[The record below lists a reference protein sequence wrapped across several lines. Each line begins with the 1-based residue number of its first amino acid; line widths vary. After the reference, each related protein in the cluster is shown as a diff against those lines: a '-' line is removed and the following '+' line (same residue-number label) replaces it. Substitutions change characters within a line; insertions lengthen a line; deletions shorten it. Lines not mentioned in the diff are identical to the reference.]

1 VNILLAK
8 RGVVAFLLILALVLQ
23 GTTRVLAGTTGSI
36 TGTVVDASTN
46 QPIAS
51 ARVTALSPSQSVTTT
66 TDPAGRFTFVSL
78 SPDTYSV
85 SVAASANH
93 GAYALNGITVQADTT
108 QTVSLEQPALL
119 KTIGSVTSRSAS
131 ALVKSGTTA
140 DLYSISSTSQDKAS
154 AFGGGGTLNSA
165 WSAITSVPGVYIA
178 PNQSGYVGAGSTLSI
193 RGGDYNQIGY
203 ELDGIPVNRS
213 FDNYPSGP
221 VSSLG
226 QQELQ
231 VYTGATPANS
241 ETSGISGYINQ
252 VIRTGTAPAYR
263 SLDAGIGSPIFYNK
277 LAFETGGA
285 NPSRTF
291 SYYVGLGG
299 YNQGLRYA
307 DQFNG
312 ASLSR
317 TWGSPLTT
325 CSSVPAANFNPAT
338 VPSCFDPHTGASY
351 ANGGVT
357 PAYVLGP
364 FNYAI
369 TSGVEFAQSATNDRD
384 SIVNL
389 HFGLPRKNGSKD
401 DIQLLY
407 DNNHIASPMYNSTNA
422 AGGADFLQAIGLGVP
437 TYSDSYHMQI
447 PYGTVLPQNYTGG
460 GTTPYLFPLSPTGRA
475 AGAPIPADAGDVFVN
490 NQAIAKV
497 QYQRNFGTN
506 AFLRLYGYAYY
517 SDWLQLAP
525 QSQWAGVN
533 SFEPVLPSD
542 YELNSHTRGVSLQ
555 FSDQFTDKHL
565 LSLQGSYT
573 TATSL
578 RYNNS
583 GIGFSMGTPVGFL
596 VNGND
601 PYSGVCYGAAGG
613 VVVNGCSFAPNAS
626 AMQTLTL
633 GQAVNGTA
641 TPASGTCGTGPCQYV
656 LVAGG
661 QSATYNVVTPK
672 FYSASITDDWRPTER
687 LNVNLGMRYDLYQFD
702 LGDTTGSGARA
713 LFYNAFN
720 ATHPSL
726 QVTNPAGRTTF
737 TYPEW
742 QPRLGFTYTLD
753 PTTVVRASY
762 GRYAQAP
769 NTAFEQYDFLQPNAP
784 RSLYQIYGFGN
795 FGFTTPDHEVRPEV
809 SNNYDLSF
817 EHAFRGDVSLK
828 VTPFYRKTQDQIQ
841 QFFLNQATSFVSG
854 LNVGRQ
860 TSRGVELEVD
870 KGDFSRNGLAG
881 RLSFT
886 YTDSH
891 VNYNALANGST
902 VLTPLNAVI
911 SAYNAFTKGGGGAPC
926 YTQMTGGAPG
936 VAAPACGAGTIANP
950 YYNAPVQGLLDPN
963 ADYPTFDIFPGG
975 IASSY
980 SGFGSPYVATL
991 LLQYKH
997 GPLAVTPAVQFA
1009 AGTRYGA
1016 PLTTPGIDPTTCGAP
1031 LSPTVAPGDPRYN
1044 YGAPGGG
1051 AFDAGSCAASLVIPD
1066 QFTNRFDGIGA
1077 FVEPSYLAV
1086 HLQLSYEVNKRV
1098 TLVGNF
1104 ANLYTSCFGGTKVP
1118 FAIAGAC
1125 GYGVQNDGSF
1135 IPVGNAYNP
1144 GNTIQPALAYPYFP
1158 GFGSFPQTGFPF
1170 SMFFEAR
1177 IKI

>member
-1 VNILLAK
+1 VNILFVK

-23 GTTRVLAGTTGSI
+23 GTTSVLAGTTGSI

-46 QPIAS
+46 QPIAN
-51 ARVTALSPSQSVTTT
+51 ARVTAQSPSQSVTTT
-66 TDPAGRFTFVSL
+66 TDNGGRFAFVSL
-78 SPDTYSV
+78 SPDTYAV
-85 SVAASANH
+85 SVEASANH
-93 GAYALNGITVQADTT
+93 SAFALNGITVQADAT
-108 QTVSLEQPALL
+108 QNVSLAQPSALQ
-119 KTIGSVTSRSAS
+119 KIGSVTSRSAS

-140 DLYSISSTSQDKAS
+140 DIYSISAATQDKSA
-154 AFGGGGTLNSA
+154 AFGGGGNLNSA

-178 PNQSGYVGAGSTLSI
+178 PNQTGYIGAGSTLSI

-231 VYTGATPANS
+231 VYTGATPANAES
-241 ETSGISGYINQ
+241 SGISGYINQ

-263 SLDAGIGSPIFYNK
+263 SLNAGIGSPIFYNK

-299 YNQGLRYA
+299 YDQATRYA

-312 ASLSR
+312 QSLSR

-325 CSSVPAANFNPAT
+325 CASVPAAAFNPQT
-338 VPSCFDPHTGASY
+338 VPSCFDPRTGASY

-357 PAYVLGP
+357 PAYVLAP
-364 FNYAI
+364 FNTGVLA
-369 TSGVEFAQSATNDRD
+369 GVEFAQASTQDRD
-384 SIVNL
+384 SVANI
-389 HFGLPRKNGSKD
+389 HFGLPRKDGNKD

-407 DNNHIASPMYNSTNA
+407 DNNHITSPMYNSTNA
-422 AGGADFLQAIGLGVP
+422 LGGAAYLNAIGLGTP
-437 TYSDSYHMQI
+437 TYSDSFQMRI
-447 PYGTVLPQNYTGG
+447 PYGTVLPQTYTGG
-460 GTTPYLFPLSPTGRA
+460 GAVPYFFPLSPVGRQA
-475 AGAPIPADAGDVFVN
+475 NAPIPPNDGDAFVN
-490 NQAIAKV
+490 NQAISKV

-506 AFLRLYGYAYY
+506 AFLRVYGYTYY
-517 SDWLQLAP
+517 SDWLQVAP
-525 QSQWAGVN
+525 QSQWAAVN
-533 SFEPVLPSD
+533 SFEPILPSD

-555 FSDQFTDKHL
+555 FSDQITDKHL
-565 LSLQGSYT
+565 VSLQGSYT

-583 GIGFSMGTPVGFL
+583 GIGFSMATPVAFL

-601 PYSGVCYGAAGG
+601 PYSGVCYGAGG
-613 VVVNGCSFAPNAS
+613 ATVVNGCSFAANSA
-626 AMQTLTL
+626 AMQTVTL

-641 TPASGTCGTGPCQYV
+641 TPAAGTCGTGPCQYV
-656 LVAGG
+656 LVGG
-661 QSATYNVVTPK
+661 GPSATYNQVQPK
-672 FYSASITDDWRPTER
+672 FYSGSITDNWRPADR
-687 LNVNLGMRYDLYQFD
+687 LNVSVGVRFDLYQFL
-702 LGDTTGSGARA
+702 LGNTAGSGARQ

-720 ATHPSL
+720 LTSPL
-726 QVTNPAGRTTF
+726 QVSNPSGATTF

-742 QPRLGFTYTLD
+742 QPRVGFTYTFN
-753 PTTVVRASY
+753 PTTVVRGSY

-795 FGFTTPDHEVRPEV
+795 FGFTTPDHQVKPEV

-817 EHAFRGDVSLK
+817 EHAFRGDLSMK

-854 LNVGRQ
+854 LNVGQQ
-860 TSRGVELEVD
+860 TSQGVELEVD
-870 KGDFSRNGLAG
+870 KGDFSRNGFAG
-881 RLSFT
+881 KLSFT
-886 YTDSH
+886 YTDSR
-891 VNYNALANGST
+891 VKYNTLSNGTT
-902 VLTPLNAVI
+902 VITGLNNAI
-911 SAYNAFTKGGGGAPC
+911 SQYNGFTKAGGGAPC
-926 YTQMTGGAPG
+926 Y
-936 VAAPACGAGTIANP
+936 AGTTPDPTCAAGSIANP
-950 YYNAPVQGLLDPN
+950 YFNAPIQALLDPK

-980 SGFGSPYVATL
+980 VGFGSPYIATL

-1009 AGTRYGA
+1009 AGTRYGS
-1016 PLTTPGIDPTTCGAP
+1016 PLTTPGIDPTTCGTPFSA
-1031 LSPTVAPGDPRYN
+1031 TVVAGDPRYP
-1044 YGAPGGG
+1044 YGAAGGG
-1051 AFDAGSCAASLVIPD
+1051 AFDASNCAASLVIPN
-1066 QFTNRFDGIGA
+1066 QFTKRFDGIGA
-1077 FVEPSYLAV
+1077 FVEPSYLAA
-1086 HLQLSYEVNKRV
+1086 HLQISYDLSKRI

-1104 ANLYTSCFGGTKVP
+1104 ANLFTSCFGGTKVP
-1118 FAIAGAC
+1118 FAVGGAC
-1125 GYGVQNDGSF
+1125 GYGTQNDGSY
-1135 IPVGNAYNP
+1135 IPVGNAFNP
-1144 GNTIQPALAYPYFP
+1144 GNTIQPALATPYFP
-1158 GFGSFPQTGFPF
+1158 GFGSYPQAGFPF